1 MATAKKSVG
10 VEDEKSLIASLLAPP
25 TELEYIPTGDIGFDM
40 VLSNGRGLPMGSSI
54 LLWAEPGVGKSTLF
68 TDAAKRLIQSHKAMN
83 KPFKVLYVDIEGG
96 AKNLIRDMDMNKYI
110 ESQDLLY
117 YGKVITWRNMGKICD
132 TILSGDKVFGD
143 VKLIVIDSVGQIQSD
158 QNMKNS
164 IADGDFG
171 TKSKERGNFYSK
183 YLPMLQAKGIS
194 TFLVAQARQNQEA
207 AGMYDPKTKAAASW
221 SDRHNVDIIIKCSA
235 KQDSTFAAKVEVDSC
250 FDTTVKEA
258 NSYIMVMDPTAAGCK
273 SREGGTHKTEVLI
286 EKGKGVN
293 NFYILFKMLKFH
305 GYISIAGAWYSFDK
319 ALLELLG
326 LKDKKYK
333 KQELIDILSASENV
347 GKLVGFMKEMN
358 CFSTVKTTV
367 VEDSD
372 EDEVTE
378 APSEDNEVPF
388 EED

>member
-10 VEDEKSLIASLLAPP
+10 VEDEKSLMTSLLAPP
-25 TELEYIPTGDIGFDM
+25 TEIEYIPTGDIGFDM
-40 VLSNGRGLPMGSSI
+40 VLSNGKGLPMGSSI

-68 TDAAKRLIQSHKAMN
+68 TDAANRLIKSHKAMN
-83 KPFKVLYVDIEGG
+83 KPFKVLYIDIEGG
-96 AKNLIRDMDMNKYI
+96 AKNLIRDMDMNRFI
-110 ESQDLLY
+110 ESKDLIY
-117 YGKVITWRNMGKICD
+117 YNKVITWRNMGKICD
-132 TILSGDKVFGD
+132 TILSGDKLFGD
-143 VKLIVIDSVGQIQSD
+143 IKLIVIDSVGQIQSD

-207 AGMYDPKTKAAASW
+207 SGLYDPKTKAAASW

-235 KQDSTFAAKVEVDSC
+235 KQDPTFAAKVEIDSC
-250 FDTTVKEA
+250 FDTTVKES
-258 NSYIMVMDPTAAGCK
+258 NSYIMVMDPTAPGCK

-286 EKGKGVN
+286 EKGKGIN

-326 LKDKKYK
+326 IKDKKYK
-333 KQELIDILSASENV
+333 KQELIDVLSVPENV
-347 GKLVGFMKEMN
+347 GKLVNFMKEMN
-358 CFSTVKTTV
+358 CFSTVRTTV
-367 VEDSD
+367 VEST
-372 EDEVTE
+372 EDEPEASAEDESE
-378 APSEDNEVPF
+378 APA
-388 EED
+388 EEE